1 MLMQFKYAYLND
13 GTEVKITEELFN
25 QLKYWE
31 NDGIYVDDDFKDILK
46 VQDDAWINS
55 QRNFYE
61 KLYKK
66 GKKDGHTLLSI
77 LLGKE
82 DNQELHIDDK
92 VMALLDTRTEK
103 QKARFIK
110 CYFLEMTPKDI
121 AKEEHISVQV
131 ITRSLKKTR
140 LFLMDNL
147 NL

>member
-46 VQDDAWINS
+46 IQDHDWLTS

-66 GKKDGHTLLSI
+66 GKKDAHTLLSV

-82 DNQELHIDDK
+82 DNQDSHIEAK
-92 VMALLDTRTEK
+92 VLALLDTRTEK
-103 QKARFIK
+103 QKTRFIK
-110 CYFLEMTPKDI
+110 RYFLEMTPKDI

-131 ITRSLKKTR
+131 ITRSLKQTR

>member
-1 MLMQFKYAYLND
+1 MLMQFKYGYLND
-13 GTEVKITEELFN
+13 GTEVKITEELFT

-31 NDGIYVDDDFKDILK
+31 NNGIYVDDDFKDILK
-46 VQDDAWINS
+46 TQDDAWLNS

-66 GKKDGHTLLSI
+66 GKKDGHTLLSV
-77 LLGKE
+77 LLGNE
-82 DNQELHIDDK
+82 DNKELHIDDK

-103 QKARFIK
+103 QKTRFIK
-110 CYFLEMTPKDI
+110 RYFLEMTPKDI

-131 ITRSLKKTR
+131 ITRSLRKTR
-140 LFLMDNL
+140 LFYMDNL

>member
-46 VQDDAWINS
+46 IQDHDWLTS

-66 GKKDGHTLLSI
+66 GKKDGHTLLCV

-82 DNQELHIDDK
+82 DNKESHIDDK
-92 VMALLDTRTEK
+92 VLALLDTRTQK
-103 QKARFIK
+103 QKSRFIK
-110 CYFLEMTPKDI
+110 RYFLGIKPKDI
-121 AKEEHISVQV
+121 AKEENISVQV

-140 LFLMDNL
+140 LFVIDNL

>member
-1 MLMQFKYAYLND
+1 MLIQFKYGYLND

-31 NDGIYVDDDFKDILK
+31 NNEVYIDDDFKDILK
-46 VQDDAWINS
+46 IQDDAWLNS

-61 KLYKK
+61 KLYTK
-66 GKKDGHTLLSI
+66 GKKDGYTLLSV

-82 DNQELHIDDK
+82 DNKGLHIDDK
-92 VMALLDTRTEK
+92 VLSLLDTRTEK
-103 QKARFIK
+103 QKTRFIK
-110 CYFLEMTPKDI
+110 RYFLEMTPKDI

>member
-1 MLMQFKYAYLND
+1 MLMQFKYGYLND
-13 GTEVKITEELFN
+13 GTEVKITEELFT

-31 NDGIYVDDDFKDILK
+31 NNGIYVDDDFKDILK

-66 GKKDGHTLLSI
+66 GKKDGHTLLSV

-82 DNQELHIDDK
+82 DNKELHSDDK
-92 VMALLDTRTEK
+92 VLALLDTRTEK

-110 CYFLEMTPKDI
+110 RYFLEMTPKDI